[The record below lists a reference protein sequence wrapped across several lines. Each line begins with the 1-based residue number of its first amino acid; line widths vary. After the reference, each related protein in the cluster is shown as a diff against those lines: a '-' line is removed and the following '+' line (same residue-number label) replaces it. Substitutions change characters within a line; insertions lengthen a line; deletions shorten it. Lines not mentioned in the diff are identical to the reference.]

1 MLRKEESRDGQ
12 RVHIC
17 RVSIFSLLI
26 LGRIKAERVRNPVY
40 SLLPA
45 LMDSDSEAH
54 SASNKGI
61 IKLHASSHY
70 LITTKVRKESLPVV
84 PGFAG

>member
-1 MLRKEESRDGQ
+1 MGRGYIYVGSLF
-12 RVHIC
+12 
-17 RVSIFSLLI
+17 FSLLI

-40 SLLPA
+40 NLLPA

-70 LITTKVRKESLPVV
+70 LITTEVRKESLPVV